1 MTTDGTH
8 ILCLILSK
16 SVQLLTN
23 MMFALYV
30 SYMVSITLRYI
41 PSWWPDG
48 KECACNAGDQGSIP
62 GLRRFPGEGNVNPL
76 QYPCLENPKD
86 RGAWQATVHGIAKS
100 QTRLSN

>member
-62 GLRRFPGEGNVNPL
+62 GLRGSLGEGTGNSFQYSCLKNPMTEE
-76 QYPCLENPKD
+76 P
-86 RGAWQATVHGIAKS
+86 GGIEFMGPQKV
-100 QTRLSN
+100 RLSD